1 MSDSRVPLQASRHT
15 QAERERLNELTQ
27 SERERQKNE
36 LMLAALGTVREAN
49 RRPAPTKNTWNRR
62 VFKGAMDGARMEPW
76 GGASAQLQV
85 SILDTNGDEVPAE
98 QCPVP
103 IWADANSAF
112 GRMVLKKKRMSSGEA
127 PSRQHTGR
135 SSDSTAD
142 VGTGR

>member
-1 MSDSRVPLQASRHT
+1 MAGVAST
-15 QAERERLNELTQ
+15 QAERDGVR
-27 SERERQKNE
+27 R
-36 LMLAALGTVREAN
+36 AALQTFRAGEQGKASRKQMLETVIFDRA
-49 RRPAPTKNTWNRR
+49 T
-62 VFKGAMDGARMEPW
+62 MQGARKEPW